1 MTKITFTTAALM
13 AAALFTSCSSQKSAS
28 KQQETFSGQVSPH
41 PYDPQFD
48 SAFGVDPE
56 DTPILHLSKGS
67 NEMAFQLFSQ
77 MQGFDSKV
85 MSPISITYLMGM
97 LANGAQG
104 QTRTD
109 IIKALQCSGLT
120 AEQINNACRVLMEQA
135 AADTTDVLNVA
146 NYVAVSRTFNL
157 RPAFVG
163 TLRSSYDA
171 EVEALD
177 FNDKATADHIN
188 SWCSKHTD
196 GMIPKFLEEVDPTAM
211 SYILNAIYF
220 NGTWAQTFSKSET
233 RKEAFRGYTRD
244 RKMADMMHQES
255 KFDYYSN
262 GTYSAVTLPYSSYSY
277 GMTIL
282 LPAEGKSISD
292 MMKQLTAEE
301 VTKKLPSQMER
312 CMVDLKLPRFTT
324 STETQLNDLISKLGA
339 SSMFSSSK
347 ADFSLLADGSFH
359 VAKML
364 QKAKIEVS
372 EEGTRAAAITGAMVG
387 CTSLQPE
394 PRRVS
399 FHANRPFVYLIT
411 DQRTGAILFMGQF
424 TGDEL

>member
-1 MTKITFTTAALM
+1 M
-13 AAALFTSCSSQKSAS
+13 AAAFTTSCSSQKQAS
-28 KQQETFSGQVSPH
+28 KQQDSFTGQVTER

-56 DTPILHLSKGS
+56 DTPVLRLSKGS
-67 NEMAFQLFSQ
+67 NEMAFRLFSQ

-120 AEQINNACRVLMEQA
+120 AEQINNASRVLMEQA

-146 NYVAVSRTFNL
+146 NYVAVNHTFTL
-157 RPAFVG
+157 RPAFVS

-177 FNDKATADHIN
+177 FSDRTSADRIN

-196 GMIPKFLEEVDPTAM
+196 GMIPKMLDEVEPSAM

-220 NGTWAQTFSKSET
+220 NGTWAEPFPKSET

-255 KFDYYSN
+255 KFDYYAN
-262 GTYSAVTLPYSSYSY
+262 DTYSAVTLPYSSYRY

-292 MMKQLTAEE
+292 MMKQLTADK
-301 VTKKLPSQMER
+301 VQKLPSQMER

-339 SSMFSSSK
+339 ESMFSSSK

-394 PRRVS
+394 PRRVA